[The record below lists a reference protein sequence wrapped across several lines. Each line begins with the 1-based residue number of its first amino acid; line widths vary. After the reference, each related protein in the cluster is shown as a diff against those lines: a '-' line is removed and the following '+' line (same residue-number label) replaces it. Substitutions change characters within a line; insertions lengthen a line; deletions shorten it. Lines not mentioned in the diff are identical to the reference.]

1 MTELFYSVLLYTS
14 VFVSTLYLLL
24 IILYSIGW
32 KKTQTFKVLDAH
44 IFSTTVSIV
53 IAARNEESTIENC
66 LNHLLNQDFPNH
78 LMEIIVMDD
87 CSEDKTAE
95 KVRQIISQH
104 PQKKIQLLCIDK
116 SEINFSSKKK
126 AIVKAIEISTS
137 QLIITT
143 DADCWMNVN
152 WLKTIVAFYET
163 TKAKMIVAPVII
175 PHEEKL
181 FSLTNFQS
189 IDFMSLVACGGASLY
204 FNKPLMCNG
213 ANLIFER
220 IAYNQVQAEMGGNHL
235 VSGDDMFLMLA
246 IKNKFPNSIKF
257 LKSKGAVVYT
267 HAQANLS
274 LLMHQ
279 RKRWASKGFQYH
291 DAYINFVSLLVF
303 ALHLCML
310 ITVCISFFRVEALL
324 LFFGLFLS
332 KIIVDF
338 IFLNQVTSFFGNKK
352 LLRGFIFA
360 EIANI
365 AFINMIAVLSQTKKY
380 VWKGRRVE

>member
-24 IILYSIGW
+24 IIFYSIGW

-78 LMEIIVMDD
+78 LMEIIVVDD
-87 CSEDKTAE
+87 CSEDKTVE

-126 AIVKAIEISTS
+126 AIAKAIEISAS

-163 TKAKMIVAPVII
+163 TKAKMIVGPVII
-175 PHEEKL
+175 PDEEKL

-189 IDFMSLVACGGASLY
+189 LDLMSLVSSSGASLY

-220 IAYNQVQAEMGGNHL
+220 IAYNQIQAEITGNNL
-235 VSGDDMFLMLA
+235 ASGDDMFLMLA
-246 IKNKFPNSIKF
+246 IKSKFSNSIKF
-257 LKSKGAVVYT
+257 LKSKDAVVYT
-267 HAQANLS
+267 QAQPNLS

-279 RKRWASKGFQYH
+279 RKRWASKGFNYH
-291 DAYINFVSLLVF
+291 DVYINFVSLLVF